1 MTKSPRPLFAAMD
14 LGANSFHLALISA
27 EDNNLV
33 TVDVRKALVRMVAGV
48 YHNSHGAHLDG
59 RTKRRVLETLSRFGD
74 FINERQP
81 TAVLA
86 AGTSAFRRLAD
97 ESFLIEAQ
105 TALGHPIKVLSGNE
119 EAEFIYYGASFGRPK
134 QARLVIDIGGG
145 STEIALGYGDH
156 IETCFSLDL
165 GCISLSNQHLNKNK
179 LSKEEVLAVS
189 QIVGQQIQQQL
200 GTWQPPKGIEVLGAS
215 GTIKSVWW
223 ALRNL
228 GLGKEYIDR
237 QAIDRLLPLL
247 HQTDHI
253 YHLAHLID
261 LSDQR
266 TRVFPAGLIILQQI
280 FQHLQLERMEI
291 STSALREGLVAEHLR
306 QHNGIAI

>member
-1 MTKSPRPLFAAMD
+1 MKNPRPLFAAMD

-59 RTKRRVLETLSRFGD
+59 RTKRRVLETLARFGD
-74 FINERQP
+74 FIDERQP
-81 TAVLA
+81 NAVLT

-97 ESFLIEAQ
+97 EHFLNEAQ
-105 TALGHPIKVLSGNE
+105 GALGHPIRVLTGNE
-119 EAEFIYYGASFGRPK
+119 EAQYIYYGASYGRANTP
-134 QARLVIDIGGG
+134 RLVIDIGGG
-145 STEIALGYGDH
+145 STEIALGIGNQ
-156 IETCFSLDL
+156 IEKCFSLDL
-165 GCISLSNQHLNKNK
+165 GCISLSNQHINKNK
-179 LSKEEVLAVS
+179 LNEVDVNEISLVVAA
-189 QIVGQQIQQQL
+189 QIDQQL
-200 GTWQPPKGIEVLGAS
+200 AGWQPPSGIEVLGAS

-228 GLGKEYIDR
+228 GLGKDHIDR

-280 FQHLQLERMEI
+280 FQRLQLSRMEI
-291 STSALREGLVAEHLR
+291 STAALREGLVAEHLR

>member
-1 MTKSPRPLFAAMD
+1 MTTPRPLYAAMD

-27 EDNNLV
+27 EDDNLV

-48 YHNSHGAHLDG
+48 YHNAQGAHLDG
-59 RTKRRVLETLSRFGD
+59 RTRRRVLETLSRFGD

-81 TAVLA
+81 SAVLT

-97 ESFLIEAQ
+97 GNFLQEAQ
-105 TALGHPIKVLSGNE
+105 SALGHPIRVLTGSE
-119 EAEFIYYGASFGRPK
+119 EAQYIYYGATYGRTT
-134 QARLVIDIGGG
+134 ANRLVVDIGGG
-145 STEIALGYGDH
+145 STEIALGSGSH
-156 IETCFSLDL
+156 IEQSFSLDL
-165 GCISLSNQHLNKNK
+165 GCISLSNQHLGSSK
-179 LSKEEVLAVS
+179 LTAEQVHKVS
-189 QIVGQQIQQQL
+189 LIVGEQIKQQL
-200 GTWQPPKGIEVLGAS
+200 AGWQPSKDIEVLGAS

-237 QAIDRLLPLL
+237 QAIERLIPLL

-280 FQHLQLERMEI
+280 FLHLGIERMEI
-291 STSALREGLVAEHLR
+291 STAALREGLVAEHLR
-306 QHNGIAI
+306 QIRQNA